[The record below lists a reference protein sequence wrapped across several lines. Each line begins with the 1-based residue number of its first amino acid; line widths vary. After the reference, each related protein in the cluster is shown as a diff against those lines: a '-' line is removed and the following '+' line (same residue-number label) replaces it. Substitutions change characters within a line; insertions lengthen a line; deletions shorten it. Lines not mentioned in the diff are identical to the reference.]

1 MEVSHYYVYFIC
13 FIVLF
18 SFFSPLTYQNTEI
31 KVESQILA
39 MYVPVSIFRL
49 QSTYWHFPSRACYLR
64 K

>member
-18 SFFSPLTYQNTEI
+18 SFFSPLIYQNTEI

-39 MYVPVSIFRL
+39 MY
-49 QSTYWHFPSRACYLR
+49 
-64 K
+64 